1 MEVEWVVF
9 DAVGTVIDPEP
20 SVAEA
25 YHRIGQ
31 QFGSERSLD
40 DVRSRFAAAFSET
53 ERKDAAA
60 GTGGLTT
67 SATIEEARWR
77 YIVAEVFPE
86 VEDGEGCFQR
96 LRDYFGEPTAWRA
109 FDDTLPTLHSL
120 SERGIQ
126 LAIASNFDE
135 RLHPICDGLPALGLF
150 QKRFISSELGFRK
163 PSPDFYRAIVSDLKA
178 DAENILMVG
187 DGLQNDVEGALA
199 VKMNAVL
206 VDRKI
211 GRSSVV
217 DQDVPYGIVRSLT
230 ELQGLLS

>member
-1 MEVEWVVF
+1 MSNSVRQ
-9 DAVGTVIDPEP
+9 AHLLP
-20 SVAEA
+20 SKWLLRRLL
-25 YHRIGQ
+25 YRHRRAG
-31 QFGSERSLD
+31 
-40 DVRSRFAAAFSET
+40 AN
-53 ERKDAAA
+53 AA
-60 GTGGLTT
+60 GVAARLSSDRVEY
-67 SATIEEARWR
+67 SAFADRNDPRNWADES
-77 YIVAEVFPE
+77 
-86 VEDGEGCFQR
+86 G
-96 LRDYFGEPTAWRA
+96 
-109 FDDTLPTLHSL
+109 
-120 SERGIQ
+120 
-126 LAIASNFDE
+126 E

>member
-25 YHRIGQ
+25 YHTIGK
-31 QFGSERSLD
+31 QFGSERTLE
-40 DVRSRFAAAFSET
+40 DVRSRFIAAFSET
-53 ERKDAAA
+53 ERKDASR
-60 GTGGLTT
+60 GSGEMTT
-67 SATIEEARWR
+67 NADVEEARWR

-96 LRDYFGEPTAWRA
+96 LHDYFAEPTAWRA

-135 RLHPICDGLPALGLF
+135 RLHPICDGVPALGLF
-150 QKRFISSELGFRK
+150 QKRFVSSELGFRK
-163 PSPDFYRAIVSDLKA
+163 PSSDFYRAIVA
-178 DAENILMVG
+178 DVKVAAENILMVG
-187 DGLQNDVEGALA
+187 DGLENDVEGALS
-199 VKMNAVL
+199 VGMNAVL
-206 VDRKI
+206 VNRKAP
-211 GRSSVV
+211 RADV
-217 DQDVPYGIVRSLT
+217 DTQDVPYGVVRSLT